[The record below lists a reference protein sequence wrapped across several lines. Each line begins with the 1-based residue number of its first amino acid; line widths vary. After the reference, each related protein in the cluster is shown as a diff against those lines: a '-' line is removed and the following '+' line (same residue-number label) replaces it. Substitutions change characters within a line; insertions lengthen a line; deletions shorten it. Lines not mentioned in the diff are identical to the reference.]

1 MAQARQQRQRARQ
14 RQRAKR
20 QRERTR
26 RQAKRQSA
34 RSRRQEMRQLQRTT
48 RQTNRALTRQERI
61 KQKGASGFYTPEGIK
76 ARGDVATGL
85 IGQGIE
91 IAGLV
96 GSGGATGFLDG
107 LGSRRDA
114 ITDMFTDS
122 GIQQDDNV
130 AFTGSMGGG
139 GGGGFDLATPQEER
153 PFYQNPLVIGGA
165 LVGGILLYRSMSKR
179 RK

>member
-14 RQRAKR
+14 RQRAQR

-34 RSRRQEMRQLQRTT
+34 KSRRQEMRQLQRTT
-48 RQTNRALTRQERI
+48 RQTNRALTRQERV
-61 KQKGASGFYTPEGIK
+61 KQKGASGYYSPEGIK

-85 IGQGIE
+85 IGQGLE
-91 IAGLV
+91 IGGLV
-96 GSGGATGFLDG
+96 GSTGFLDG

-114 ITDMFTDS
+114 ITDIFTDS

-139 GGGGFDLATPQEER
+139 GGGGFDLATHQEEK

-165 LVGGILLYRSMSKR
+165 VVGGILLYRSMSKK

>member
-1 MAQARQQRQRARQ
+1 MAQARQQRQRLLQ
-14 RQRAKR
+14 RQRAQR

-34 RSRRQEMRQLQRTT
+34 RSRRQEMRQLQRTK
-48 RQTNRALTRQERI
+48 RQTNRALTRQERV
-61 KQKGASGFYTPEGIK
+61 KQKGASGFYSPQGIK

-85 IGQGIE
+85 IGQGID

-96 GSGGATGFLDG
+96 GSGGATGFLEG

-139 GGGGFDLATPQEER
+139 GGFDLATQQEER
-153 PFYQNPLVIGGA
+153 PFYQNPIVIGGA